1 MNIWKVCVLQMEFEV
16 KRLFLWEVEDK
27 VQEGGDAYC
36 QSLRMYLSMKL
47 NLFGSIYMYMYTY
60 ICQSWKVCV
69 LQMEFEVERIFL
81 WEVEDK
87 VQEGGDRGLVQWH
100 SQKHNQFHHHHCHH
114 LVRFYHQHRHH
125 HYRHHHQHFHH
136 RHHHHH

>member
-47 NLFGSIYMYMYTY
+47 NLFGSIYMYMCTY
-60 ICQSWKVCV
+60 ICQNWKVCV

-100 SQKHNQFHHHHCHH
+100 SQKHNHFHHHHCHH
-114 LVRFYHQHRHH
+114 LNHFYHQHRHH
-125 HYRHHHQHFHH
+125 HH
-136 RHHHHH
+136 